1 MSKLIPSN
9 VASNQTMSEPK
20 SPLVKSVKDYFVN
33 KDHRFY
39 IAVSATVIL
48 AGVGLYYF
56 WSPKP
61 PRPKSQRQTQRSRRA
76 RSTRP
81 AGNADTGKERGSR
94 NKEDLE
100 VEEFESY
107 TQEQIS
113 ALPIEKR
120 VTVSQILKSRGNEE
134 FGQSN
139 YSRAMKL
146 YTQAIA
152 FNQDPVFYSNRAACY
167 YNTNEYASAI
177 EDCNNALRM
186 DPLYVKALNRR
197 AMAYEQTSRY
207 EESLHDFT
215 AACIIGEFRNENS
228 TKSIDRLLRKVASI
242 KAQEIIQ
249 NRAKRL
255 PSSKF
260 ISSYLEAFRKVT
272 IEPYTVD
279 TADNEKEG
287 DNFYRMAETYLNE
300 KQYEAAMEAYGKAI
314 DAGCSNMAEALNMRG
329 TFTYL
334 MGDSNGALEDFK
346 KALEIRSD
354 YVQAYVKC
362 ATIYMEQGN
371 TDIAWQ
377 EFEEAIKINPNDPDI
392 YYHRGQVYFLNS
404 MFDKAVNEYQRRIEL
419 DPDFVYAYIQLAISQ
434 YKDGSVTEGIKTC
447 RLGLQKFAQSAEM
460 HNYYGELL
468 ADQRN
473 VDEAMEQFDKAIELQ
488 NENFA
493 LPFVNKAMLCFHIKN
508 DPAQAEE
515 FCRKALE
522 IEPES
527 DIANTIM
534 SEILLAR
541 GNLETALQY
550 LEKYQEVARTEAE
563 LQGILEYAEAAR
575 SHIAFKRRYPQHADR
590 LASLTGKK

>member
-1 MSKLIPSN
+1 MSNLTPN

-61 PRPKSQRQTQRSRRA
+61 PRPKSQKRSRKT
-76 RSTRP
+76 RSARP
-81 AGNADTGKERGSR
+81 AGNADTGKERGGR
-94 NKEDLE
+94 NKEELE
-100 VEEFESY
+100 AEEFESY
-107 TQEQIS
+107 TQEQIN
-113 ALPIEKR
+113 ALPMEKR
-120 VTVSQILKSRGNEE
+120 VTASQTLKSRGNEE
-134 FGQSN
+134 FRQNN
-139 YSRAMKL
+139 YPRAVNL

-167 YNTNEYASAI
+167 YNTNDYARAI

-207 EESLHDFT
+207 EESLHDYT

-228 TKSIDRLLRKVASI
+228 TKSIDRLLKKVASI
-242 KAQEIIQ
+242 KAQAIIQ

-255 PSSKF
+255 PSTNF

-272 IEPYTVD
+272 IEPYTLD
-279 TADNEKEG
+279 TVSNEKEG
-287 DNFYRMAETYLNE
+287 DHFYSLAETFLNE
-300 KQYEAAMEAYGKAI
+300 KQYEDAMTAYGRAI

-354 YVQAYVKC
+354 YVQAYVKR
-362 ATIYMEQGN
+362 ATIYIEQGQ
-371 TDIAWQ
+371 TDLAWQ

-392 YYHRGQVYFLNS
+392 YYHRGQVYFLNG
-404 MFDKAVNEYQRRIEL
+404 MFDKAINEYQRRIEL

-434 YKDGSVTEGIKTC
+434 YKNHAEAEGLKTC
-447 RLGLQKFAQSAEM
+447 RLGLQKFAFSAEM

-468 ADQRN
+468 ADKSN
-473 VDEAMEQFDKAIELQ
+473 VDEAMDHFDKAIELQ

-493 LPFVNKAMLCFHIKN
+493 LPFVNKAMLCFHYKN

-515 FCRKALE
+515 ICRQALE

-541 GNLETALQY
+541 GNLEAALQL
-550 LEKYQEVARTEAE
+550 LEKYQEVARSEAE
-563 LQGILEYAEAAR
+563 LQSTLEYAEAAR